1 MKNILWSDL
10 RTFPLENKEK
20 LISKNLLI
28 KKYLKIIK
36 GNKENLIPFSLEIK
50 DVFENIERK
59 PRKLNS
65 FFPYS

>member
-59 PRKLNS
+59 QRKLNS